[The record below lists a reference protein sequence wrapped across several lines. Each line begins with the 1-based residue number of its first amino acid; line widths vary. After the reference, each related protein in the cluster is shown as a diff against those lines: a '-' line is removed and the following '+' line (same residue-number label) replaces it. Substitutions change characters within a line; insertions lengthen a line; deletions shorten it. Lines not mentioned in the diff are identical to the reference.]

1 MYDSLVTAY
10 LVVAQLDVL
19 HGEERELVCAVRVA
33 PVLHVA
39 RDLKPEVDCDA
50 GNRIR
55 RKSMSGKDLQS
66 FTQFRQIKRL
76 GAWSQW

>member
-50 GNRIR
+50 GNRII
-55 RKSMSGKDLQS
+55 S
-66 FTQFRQIKRL
+66 FLTLIL
-76 GAWSQW
+76 LNI